1 MPASACPPPHYLD
14 SPLFLRLILFSVR
27 EDARYWIALSFVN
40 GLGDV
45 LIKNLYSAFRSAEDV
60 FKASAKKLARVDG
73 ISEKMALAIKGFDEW
88 DRVGE
93 EIEKI
98 KKSGFGF
105 LPLNDPHYPEHLLQ
119 IYNPPSYLL
128 MKGTLLPRD
137 RVSIAIVGSRIPD
150 RYGRIVT
157 ETLSGELAALGVT
170 IVSGMARGIDSIAQE
185 EALKRGGRTIAV
197 LGSGIDVV
205 YPPENK
211 KLYRDI
217 SGNGAVLSEFLMG
230 TPPIAQNFPR
240 RNRIIS
246 GISLG
251 VVVVQASDK
260 SGSLISASFALDQNK
275 EVFAVPGNVDRKLS
289 RGTNWLIKKGARLV
303 ETVDDILNEIEV
315 LRALKGDVS
324 PELFENVLSALPD
337 RERTVYSV
345 LGSDPMHVD
354 EIIKLTGLETSNV
367 LSLLLSLELNGYIA
381 QHPGKLFRR
390 RL

>member
-1 MPASACPPPHYLD
+1 M
-14 SPLFLRLILFSVR
+14 R
-27 EDARYWIALSFVN
+27 EDARYWIALSFVY

-45 LIKNLYSAFRSAEDV
+45 LIKNLYSAFRDV
-60 FKASAKKLARVDG
+60 ESVFRAPAKKLAGVDG
-73 ISEKMALAIKGFDEW
+73 ISERTAQAIEGFDEW
-88 DRVGE
+88 DKVDD

-105 LPLNDPHYPEHLLQ
+105 LPLNDPNYPEHLVQ
-119 IYNPPSYLL
+119 IYNPPPYLL
-128 MKGTLLPRD
+128 VKGNLLPRD

-150 RYGRIVT
+150 RYGRTVT
-157 ETLSGELAALGVT
+157 EAISGELAALGVT

-197 LGSGIDVV
+197 LGSGIDIV

-217 SGNGAVLSEFLMG
+217 SGNGAVLSEFLIG
-230 TPPIAQNFPR
+230 TPPMPQNFPR

-303 ETVDDILNEIEV
+303 ETVDDILNEIEI
-315 LRALKGDVS
+315 LRALKGDVP
-324 PELFENVLSALPD
+324 PELFENVLSALPE
-337 RERTVYSV
+337 REKAVYSV
-345 LGSDPMHVD
+345 LGPEPLHVD

-381 QHPGKLFRR
+381 QQAGKLFRR
-390 RL
+390 IL

>member
-1 MPASACPPPHYLD
+1 MP
-14 SPLFLRLILFSVR
+14 
-27 EDARYWIALSFVN
+27 EEARYWIALSFVN

-45 LIKNLYSAFRSAEDV
+45 LIKNLFSEFRNVEDV
-60 FKASAKKLARVDG
+60 FKASLKKLADVDG
-73 ISEKMALAIKGFDEW
+73 VTEKIALAIKGFDEW
-88 DRVGE
+88 DRVDE

-105 LPLNDPHYPEHLLQ
+105 LPLNDPLYPDQLLH
-119 IYNPPSYLL
+119 IYNPPSFLL
-128 MKGTLLPRD
+128 MNGKMLPRD
-137 RVSIAIVGSRIPD
+137 RVSIAIVGSRVPD
-150 RYGRIVT
+150 RYGRLVT
-157 ETLSGELAALGVT
+157 EALSGELAALGVT
-170 IVSGMARGIDSIAQE
+170 IVSGMARGIDSMAQE

-217 SGNGAVLSEFLMG
+217 SENGAVLSEFLIG
-230 TPPIAQNFPR
+230 TPPLAQNFPR

-246 GISLG
+246 AISLG
-251 VVVVQASDK
+251 VVVVQASDR

-289 RGTNWLIKKGARLV
+289 RGTNWLIKKGAKLV

-315 LRALKGDVS
+315 LRGLKGGDS
-324 PELFENVLSALPD
+324 PELFEQALSALSE
-337 RERTVYSV
+337 RERAVYSV
-345 LGSDPMHVD
+345 LGREPVHVD

-367 LSLLLSLELNGYIA
+367 LSLLLSLELNGFIA

-390 RL
+390 RV